1 MSAVS
6 FTLAAVIFLL
16 ALYVFFVSLDAKSK
30 NKPVEFF
37 GRSFVIVL
45 TDSMTPEIGVGELVV
60 IESTGIE
67 SVQVGQNAVFV
78 SLSGMLKGQRI
89 IHKVVEVG
97 HDEQGVYLR
106 TQGVKEGAPVDPD
119 PVRAENFTGVEVG
132 HSVFWGKI
140 IGFFTKL
147 ENWLLLL
154 VVLVAVSIAIM
165 QIVKIVKIAKN
176 PEDSDKQNG
185 S

>member
-1 MSAVS
+1 MRWFSEKDNN
-6 FTLAAVIFLL
+6 LK
-16 ALYVFFVSLDAKSK
+16 YSL
-30 NKPVEFF
+30 
-37 GRSFVIVL
+37 G
-45 TDSMTPEIGVGELVV
+45 
-60 IESTGIE
+60 
-67 SVQVGQNAVFV
+67 
-78 SLSGMLKGQRI
+78 SG
-89 IHKVVEVG
+89 
-97 HDEQGVYLR
+97 YLR

-176 PEDSDKQNG
+176 PEDSDKQDR

>member
-1 MSAVS
+1 MGLIEPKNKKKKILSAVS

-78 SLSGMLKGQRI
+78 CRSGLLKGLN
-89 IHKVVEVG
+89 VN
-97 HDEQGVYLR
+97 
-106 TQGVKEGAPVDPD
+106 A
-119 PVRAENFTGVEVG
+119 
-132 HSVFWGKI
+132 
-140 IGFFTKL
+140 
-147 ENWLLLL
+147 
-154 VVLVAVSIAIM
+154 
-165 QIVKIVKIAKN
+165 
-176 PEDSDKQNG
+176 
-185 S
+185 

>member
-1 MSAVS
+1 MNRKFYSCGCNLSAC
-6 FTLAAVIFLL
+6 AVC
-16 ALYVFFVSLDAKSK
+16 FFRFAGRKEQK
-30 NKPVEFF
+30 KPVEFF

-106 TQGVKEGAPVDPD
+106 TQGVTEGAPVDPD